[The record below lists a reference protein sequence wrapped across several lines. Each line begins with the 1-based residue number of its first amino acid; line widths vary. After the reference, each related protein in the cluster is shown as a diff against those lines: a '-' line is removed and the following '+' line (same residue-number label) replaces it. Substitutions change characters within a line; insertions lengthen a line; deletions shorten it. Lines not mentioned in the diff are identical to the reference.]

1 MPFDVTRDLAPIT
14 NMGEAPFLLVAHPS
28 LAARNAKELI
38 TLAKKRPGELNYG
51 SPGVG
56 GTNHMGALLFSQL
69 SGIQMLHVVFKGSQP
84 MLVDIMGGHVMMGFD
99 SLQAT
104 LPHIRSGR
112 LRALAIGSEKRTP
125 LAPEVPTMPESG
137 GPAGFLLG
145 SWYGFFAPAGVPQ
158 DVITRM
164 HGESVKAL
172 TSSELRERFSGMGV
186 SAIADTPEQFAV
198 TIKNDTARWARVV
211 KASNLKFE

>member
-1 MPFDVTRDLAPIT
+1 
-14 NMGEAPFLLVAHPS
+14 
-28 LAARNAKELI
+28 
-38 TLAKKRPGELNYG
+38 
-51 SPGVG
+51 
-56 GTNHMGALLFSQL
+56 MGALLFTQL

-125 LAPEVPTMPESG
+125 LAPEIPTVPESG

-158 DVITRM
+158 EVITRM
-164 HGESVKAL
+164 HGKSAKAL
-172 TSSELRERFSGMGV
+172 TSAELRERFSGMGV
-186 SAIADTPEQFAV
+186 SAIADTPDQFAA
-198 TIKNDTARWARVV
+198 TIKNDIVRWARVV